1 MSYEEED
8 TCHMRRRIHAFHPPS
23 APSLLQGSSIRA
35 GKTIRDMSRQNIAD
49 RRTQTLRRSRMY
61 ARKRE
66 CVQSRSSPSPCA
78 CCAPI
83 IVGEKASLIRLCG
96 LACPKQR
103 ITCARKLGRPPRARP
118 LFKAALREHA
128 RCLRAAGRT
137 DLARGHTKGGL
148 HGFKPVQVGRRWRA
162 DLFVPW
168 VRDVQGWFVSATVCS
183 GTKLTK

>member
-118 LFKAALREHA
+118 LFKGGGAHRSGKGTHQGRIARIQTRPSRSEVARRLVCALGE
-128 RCLRAAGRT
+128 RCAGVVCKRH
-137 DLARGHTKGGL
+137 R
-148 HGFKPVQVGRRWRA
+148 VQRNK
-162 DLFVPW
+162 
-168 VRDVQGWFVSATVCS
+168 TH
-183 GTKLTK
+183 